1 MRSTKQKSDDVKKK
15 LYYLIAVFMILAT
28 AGLTF
33 GDADAIFVNYYP
45 SGYVYVFLD
54 LIPVGGFDLLG
65 TTSGFESGQNI
76 GNSQEINTNFQSPDS
91 LPKNKPDTYRR
102 RGGGSRNSDTDNN
115 NPSEDGNI
123 IININAD
130 CEASVVTFTI
140 ETEYDFSYSLYNEAG
155 ELLYTEDDIPAEP
168 YAVEFDYED
177 VSGASIVVDDGY
189 GTRTAQVPDIATCNG
204 NEGDEMTF
212 DLEFD
217 DDCTSVFAIVVSS
230 FPGTLKHY
238 SADGSL
244 LGTFGFTAG
253 TFQKEFLR
261 TDAQGTFFEVE
272 NSNDE
277 SLTGSAPLS
286 SFQMCEDEK
295 YGNTCDE
302 NQCTDVLCSTDGSI
316 LSGCNLE
323 EDRCYTQTDCG
334 TQTCDTNNCQDVS
347 CNDGR
352 VLVGC
357 KDANS
362 CYEDDDCG
370 MSNQCEAD
378 ADCATVVCPNGVL
391 LQSCIS
397 GICPDMDACSTAI
410 CYSDPGCFSMSCVDG
425 TYEQGRCNIA
435 NGVCIEHTQ
444 TCLGPMDCSPR
455 TYAGDVNG
463 NGRVDIIDAFLLA
476 KISVGLIPMTCSDDC
491 IYDADKNGATG
502 NVLDSMY
509 AAQVAAG
516 LRPALRCDVSLSTA
530 KKACDGDI
538 PGDIKSDGAYNSEDL
553 YRFDKLWTDTLSCGS
568 ETFSCLDVNGDGR
581 INNDDRSLLST
592 WIRCSN
598 PSPEDVQ
605 FCSMVILLPMVYEN
619 PSQCSSSITL
629 SEESS
634 CDGSYKL
641 SIYSD
646 SPGILYLGDERVVSF
661 PAGYS
666 SIEFAWN
673 LINGDFYAMSGNG
686 EITFTP
692 SRFEDSCSDV
702 VVSSCLSTD
711 PFCNV
716 LCIANPSLV
725 TTPSPSRMPLITTA
739 ATTDF
744 KSSSVSHTECI
755 PFGSANEKVRVTCVG
770 DNTCI
775 WKLSNGAIAG
785 SLNPSKSTDVNAL
798 ESLYLNSGALS
809 AKKGWVGT
817 SENVIMQ
824 GSGVTTVSIVEK
836 SENAISKMAS
846 DIKENKLEVPNY
858 VCQDKACVV
867 LGKNDAVTKEI
878 SAILKSKT
886 NVLEIYE
893 IKLNSLFVIESKP
906 QFDKQIDQTTSVVTK
921 SGTSLQKNV
930 VEVKLSEVVKSTEV
944 TKESTTTS
952 STATSPTLNTATST
966 TINTQTKYFIST
978 DSK

>member
-1 MRSTKQKSDDVKKK
+1 MASSRQRSENIKKK
-15 LYYLIAVFMILAT
+15 LYYLIAIFMILAT

-45 SGYVYVFLD
+45 SGYIYVFLD

-91 LPKNKPDTYRR
+91 LPKNKLDTYRR
-102 RGGGSRNSDTDNN
+102 RGGGGSRNSDSDNNN

-130 CEASVVTFTI
+130 CNASVVTFTI
-140 ETEYDFSYSLYNEAG
+140 ETEYDFSYSLYNKDG

-168 YAVEFDYED
+168 YAVEFSYED

-189 GTRTAQVPDIATCNG
+189 GTRTAQVPDIETCNG
-204 NEGDEMTF
+204 DEGDEMTF
-212 DLEFD
+212 DIEFG
-217 DDCTSVFAIVVSS
+217 DDCSNIFAIVVSS
-230 FPGTLKHY
+230 FPGMLKHY

-261 TDAQGTFFEVE
+261 TDAVGTHFEVE
-272 NSNDE
+272 NSNGE

-286 SFQMCEDEK
+286 SFQMCEDEI
-295 YGNTCDE
+295 YGNMCDE

-334 TQTCDTNNCQDVS
+334 TQTSCDANNCQDVS

-352 VLVGC
+352 TLVGC

-370 MSNQCEAD
+370 TSNQCEAD

-391 LQSCIS
+391 LQSCVS
-397 GICPDMDACSTAI
+397 GICPDMDGCSTAMCNADNDCI
-410 CYSDPGCFSMSCVDG
+410 SMSCVDG
-425 TYEQGRCNIA
+425 TYEQGRCNDLT
-435 NGVCIEHTQ
+435 GVCYEHTQ
-444 TCLGPMDCSPR
+444 ACIGTMDCSPR
-455 TYAGDVNG
+455 TFAGDVNG

-476 KISVGLIPMTCSDDC
+476 KIAVGLIPMTCSDDC
-491 IYDADKNGATG
+491 IYDSDKNGAQGT
-502 NVLDSMY
+502 VLDSMY

-516 LRPALRCDVSLSTA
+516 LRPALKCDVSLTTA
-530 KKACDGDI
+530 KKACDGGV
-538 PGDIKSDGAYNSEDL
+538 PGDIISDGAYTIADL

-568 ETFSCLDVNGDGR
+568 ETFSCLDVNGDGK
-581 INNDDRSLLST
+581 ISNDDRSLLST

-598 PSPEDVQ
+598 PTSDDVQ
-605 FCSMVILLPMVYEN
+605 FCSMILLLPMVYEN
-619 PSQCSSSITL
+619 PSQCSSGITL

-634 CDGSYKL
+634 CDGSYEL

-646 SPGILYLGDERVVSF
+646 SPGVLYLGDERVASF
-661 PAGYS
+661 PSGYS

-673 LINGDFYAMSGNG
+673 MINGDFYAMSGNG

-692 SRFEDSCSDV
+692 SRFKDSCSDV
-702 VVSSCLSTD
+702 VVSSCLYTD
-711 PFCNV
+711 PFCKV

-725 TTPSPSRMPLITTA
+725 TTPSLITTA
-739 ATTDF
+739 ATTDL
-744 KSSSVSHTECI
+744 KSSSVSSTECI
-755 PFGSANEKVRVTCVG
+755 PFGSPNEKVRVTCVG

-775 WKLSNGAIAG
+775 WKLPSGAIAG

-809 AKKGWVGT
+809 SKAGWVGT

-824 GSGVTTVSIVEK
+824 GGGVTTVSIVK
-836 SENAISKMAS
+836 KNENAISKVAN
-846 DIKENKLEVPNY
+846 DIKENKFEVPNY
-858 VCQDKACVV
+858 VCKDNKCVV
-867 LGKNDAVTKEI
+867 LGENDVATKEI
-878 SAILKSKT
+878 SNILKSKT
-886 NVLEIYE
+886 NVAKNYE
-893 IKLNSLFVIESKP
+893 MALNNLFVEESKP
-906 QFDKQIDQTTSVVTK
+906 VFEKKISSNALVTKTAESLQVNVVKKETTS
-921 SGTSLQKNV
+921 G
-930 VEVKLSEVVKSTEV
+930 EV
-944 TKESTTTS
+944 TKESTTNS
-952 STATSPTLNTATST
+952 NTATAT
-966 TINTQTKYFIST
+966 TTPTKYSIST
-978 DSK
+978 NTAK